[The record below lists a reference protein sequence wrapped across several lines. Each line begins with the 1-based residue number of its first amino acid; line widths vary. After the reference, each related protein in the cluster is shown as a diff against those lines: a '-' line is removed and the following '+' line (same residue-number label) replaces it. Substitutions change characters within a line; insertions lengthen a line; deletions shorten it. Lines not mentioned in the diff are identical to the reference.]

1 LELLVLVI
9 SAALVMAFVVSVL
22 PLPHWGWPWSSCHSR
37 RCAAGRLGAAVS
49 GLVMAL
55 AILSQPRVAVELL
68 VAMAIFLMPSLVARW
83 SRGWPLVCCAAKQI
97 DRG

>member
-1 LELLVLVI
+1 M
-9 SAALVMAFVVSVL
+9 ALAILSQLRV
-22 PLPHWGWPWSSCHSR
+22 
-37 RCAAGRLGAAVS
+37 AVE
-49 GLVMAL
+49 LVMAL